1 MTYHSH
7 RQNNSH
13 TMKTIYRT
21 AICAFALATL
31 ALAQGPEA
39 DAQGQSTSTAVQR
52 RTSGPR
58 TRHGQGETNVPQVTQ
73 RQQAFYEDAD
83 AGITDADRQWMRII
97 YRQLDLDKDKNAPL
111 YYPEENIDG
120 QENLFRIIMRLLA
133 NNQIHAYEYLDGREI
148 FTEQYQVKVRDL
160 LDRFHIIYTE
170 AKGSTERNPR
180 FTIQEADVPTNEV
193 LSYYII
199 ERWEF
204 DTRNNR
210 MRTIVEAIC
219 PVLHRSGDFG
229 GEAVKYPMFWV
240 KFADLRPW
248 LAQQHI
254 FTSDDNNLP
263 TCTYDDYFTQNMYEG
278 EIYKTRNLKN
288 KSLMQ
293 MYPDP
298 EELTKAQDSIQ
309 RRLDSF
315 ESKLWV
321 PDREE
326 VIAHKDNDKDK
337 KDKDEGVAADNSENS
352 ANSGEAVTNSEEK
365 QDKQP
370 KRSTKRSS
378 KRPKSSKVKES
389 KASKSASATR
399 SVRRR
404 K

>member
-1 MTYHSH
+1 
-7 RQNNSH
+7 
-13 TMKTIYRT
+13 MKTIYRT
-21 AICAFALATL
+21 AICAFALA
-31 ALAQGPEA
+31 ALAQGSEA
-39 DAQGQSTSTAVQR
+39 VAQDQSTSTAVQR
-52 RTSGPR
+52 RTSGSR
-58 TRHGQGETNVPQVTQ
+58 TRHGQGEASGPQVTQ
-73 RQQAFYEDAD
+73 RQQAFYEDA
-83 AGITDADRQWMRII
+83 GENITDADRQWMRII

-111 YYPEENIDG
+111 YFPEENIDG

-160 LDRFHIIYTE
+160 LDRFHIIYTD
-170 AKGSTERNPR
+170 AKGSTDRNPR

-229 GEAVKYPMFWV
+229 GEAVKYPMFWI

-263 TCTYDDYFTQNMYEG
+263 TCTYDDYFTLNMYEG

-293 MYPDP
+293 LYPDP
-298 EELTKAQDSIQ
+298 EEMTKAQDSIQ

-315 ESKLWV
+315 EAKLWV
-321 PDREE
+321 PGREE
-326 VIAHKDNDKDK
+326 IIAQKGSGKSK
-337 KDKDEGVAADNSENS
+337 KGNAETVAADNTEA
-352 ANSGEAVTNSEEK
+352 ANGAEAVSNAEEK
-365 QDKQP
+365 QEKQP

-378 KRPKSSKVKES
+378 KRSKSSSVKES

>member
-1 MTYHSH
+1 
-7 RQNNSH
+7 
-13 TMKTIYRT
+13 MKTIYRT
-21 AICAFALATL
+21 AICAFALA

-39 DAQGQSTSTAVQR
+39 VAQDQSTSTTVQR
-52 RTSGPR
+52 RTSGSR
-58 TRHGQGETNVPQVTQ
+58 TRHGQGEASGPQVTQ
-73 RQQAFYEDAD
+73 RQQAFYEDA
-83 AGITDADRQWMRII
+83 GENITDADRQWMRII

-111 YYPEENIDG
+111 YFPEENIDG

-160 LDRFHIIYTE
+160 LDRFHIIYTD
-170 AKGSTERNPR
+170 AKGSTDRNPR

-229 GEAVKYPMFWV
+229 GEAVKYPMFWI

-263 TCTYDDYFTQNMYEG
+263 TCTYDDYFTLNMYEG

-293 MYPDP
+293 LYPDP
-298 EELTKAQDSIQ
+298 EEMTKAQDSIQ

-315 ESKLWV
+315 EAKLWV

-326 VIAHKDNDKDK
+326 IMAQKGSGKSK
-337 KDKDEGVAADNSENS
+337 KGNAETVAADNTEA
-352 ANSGEAVTNSEEK
+352 ANGAEAVSNAEEK
-365 QDKQP
+365 QEKQP

-378 KRPKSSKVKES
+378 KRSKSSSVKES

>member
-1 MTYHSH
+1 
-7 RQNNSH
+7 
-13 TMKTIYRT
+13 MKTIYRT
-21 AICAFALATL
+21 AICAFALA

-39 DAQGQSTSTAVQR
+39 VAQDQSTSTAVQR
-52 RTSGPR
+52 RTSGSR
-58 TRHGQGETNVPQVTQ
+58 TRHGQGEASGPQVTQ
-73 RQQAFYEDAD
+73 RQQAFYEDA
-83 AGITDADRQWMRII
+83 GENITDADRQWMRII

-111 YYPEENIDG
+111 YFPEENIDG

-160 LDRFHIIYTE
+160 LDRFHIIYTD
-170 AKGSTERNPR
+170 AKGSTDRNPR

-229 GEAVKYPMFWV
+229 GEAVKYPMFWI

-263 TCTYDDYFTQNMYEG
+263 TCTYDDYFTLNMYEG

-293 MYPDP
+293 LYPDP
-298 EELTKAQDSIQ
+298 EEMTKAQDSIQ

-315 ESKLWV
+315 EAKLWV

-326 VIAHKDNDKDK
+326 IIAQKGSGKSKKGNAETVAVDNT
-337 KDKDEGVAADNSENS
+337 EAANG
-352 ANSGEAVTNSEEK
+352 AEAVSNAEEK
-365 QDKQP
+365 QEKQP
-370 KRSTKRSS
+370 KRSTRRSS
-378 KRPKSSKVKES
+378 KRSKSSSVKES

>member
-1 MTYHSH
+1 
-7 RQNNSH
+7 
-13 TMKTIYRT
+13 MKTIYRT
-21 AICAFALATL
+21 AICAFALA
-31 ALAQGPEA
+31 ALAQGSEA
-39 DAQGQSTSTAVQR
+39 VAQDQSTSTAVQR
-52 RTSGPR
+52 RTSGSR
-58 TRHGQGETNVPQVTQ
+58 TRHGQGEASGPQVTQ
-73 RQQAFYEDAD
+73 RQQAFYEDA
-83 AGITDADRQWMRII
+83 GENITDADRQWMRII

-111 YYPEENIDG
+111 YFPEENIDG

-160 LDRFHIIYTE
+160 LDRFHIIYTD
-170 AKGSTERNPR
+170 AKGSTDRNPR

-229 GEAVKYPMFWV
+229 GEAVKYPMFWI

-263 TCTYDDYFTQNMYEG
+263 TCTYDDYFTLNMYEG

-293 MYPDP
+293 LYPDP
-298 EELTKAQDSIQ
+298 EEMTKAQDSIQ

-315 ESKLWV
+315 EAKLWV

-326 VIAHKDNDKDK
+326 IIAQKGSGKSKKGNAETVAVDNT
-337 KDKDEGVAADNSENS
+337 EAANG
-352 ANSGEAVTNSEEK
+352 AEAVSNAEEK
-365 QDKQP
+365 QEKQP

-378 KRPKSSKVKES
+378 KRSKSSSVKES

>member
-1 MTYHSH
+1 
-7 RQNNSH
+7 
-13 TMKTIYRT
+13 MKTIYRT
-21 AICAFALATL
+21 AICAFALA
-31 ALAQGPEA
+31 ALAQGPEVV
-39 DAQGQSTSTAVQR
+39 AQNQSTSTAVQR
-52 RTSGPR
+52 RTSGSR
-58 TRHGQGETNVPQVTQ
+58 TRHGQGEASGPQVTQ
-73 RQQAFYEDAD
+73 RQQAFYEDA
-83 AGITDADRQWMRII
+83 GENITDADRQWMRII

-111 YYPEENIDG
+111 YFPEENIDG

-160 LDRFHIIYTE
+160 LDRFHIIYTD
-170 AKGSTERNPR
+170 AKGSTDRNPR

-229 GEAVKYPMFWV
+229 GEAVKYPMFWI

-263 TCTYDDYFTQNMYEG
+263 TCTYDDYFTLNMYEG

-293 MYPDP
+293 LYPDP
-298 EELTKAQDSIQ
+298 EEMTKAQDSIQ

-315 ESKLWV
+315 EAKLWV

-326 VIAHKDNDKDK
+326 IIAQKGSGKSK
-337 KDKDEGVAADNSENS
+337 KGNAETVAADNTEA
-352 ANSGEAVTNSEEK
+352 ANGAEAVSNAEEK
-365 QDKQP
+365 QEKQP

-378 KRPKSSKVKES
+378 KRSKSSSVKES

>member
-1 MTYHSH
+1 M
-7 RQNNSH
+7 
-13 TMKTIYRT
+13 
-21 AICAFALATL
+21 
-31 ALAQGPEA
+31 
-39 DAQGQSTSTAVQR
+39 
-52 RTSGPR
+52 
-58 TRHGQGETNVPQVTQ
+58 
-73 RQQAFYEDAD
+73 
-83 AGITDADRQWMRII
+83 
-97 YRQLDLDKDKNAPL
+97 
-111 YYPEENIDG
+111 
-120 QENLFRIIMRLLA
+120 
-133 NNQIHAYEYLDGREI
+133 
-148 FTEQYQVKVRDL
+148 
-160 LDRFHIIYTE
+160 
-170 AKGSTERNPR
+170 
-180 FTIQEADVPTNEV
+180 

-263 TCTYDDYFTQNMYEG
+263 TCTYDDYFTLNMYEG

-293 MYPDP
+293 IYPDP

-315 ESKLWV
+315 EAKLWV

>member
-1 MTYHSH
+1 
-7 RQNNSH
+7 
-13 TMKTIYRT
+13 MKTIYRT
-21 AICAFALATL
+21 AICAFALA

-39 DAQGQSTSTAVQR
+39 VAQDQSTSTAVQR
-52 RTSGPR
+52 RTSGSR
-58 TRHGQGETNVPQVTQ
+58 TRHGQGEASGPQVTQ
-73 RQQAFYEDAD
+73 RQQAFYEDA
-83 AGITDADRQWMRII
+83 GENITDADRQWMRII

-111 YYPEENIDG
+111 YFPEENIDG

-160 LDRFHIIYTE
+160 LDRFHIIYTD
-170 AKGSTERNPR
+170 AKGSTDRNPR

-229 GEAVKYPMFWV
+229 GEAVKYPMFWI

-263 TCTYDDYFTQNMYEG
+263 TCTYDDYFTLNMYEG

-293 MYPDP
+293 LYPDP
-298 EELTKAQDSIQ
+298 EEMTKAQDSIQ
-309 RRLDSF
+309 RRRDSF
-315 ESKLWV
+315 EAKLWV

-326 VIAHKDNDKDK
+326 IIAQKGSGKSK
-337 KDKDEGVAADNSENS
+337 KGNAEAVAADNTEA
-352 ANSGEAVTNSEEK
+352 ANGAEAVSNAEEK
-365 QDKQP
+365 QEKQP

-378 KRPKSSKVKES
+378 KRSKSSSVKES

>member
-1 MTYHSH
+1 
-7 RQNNSH
+7 
-13 TMKTIYRT
+13 MKTIYRT
-21 AICAFALATL
+21 AICAFALA

-39 DAQGQSTSTAVQR
+39 VAQDQSTSTAVQR
-52 RTSGPR
+52 RTSGSR
-58 TRHGQGETNVPQVTQ
+58 TRHGQGEASGPQVTQ
-73 RQQAFYEDAD
+73 RQQAFYEDA
-83 AGITDADRQWMRII
+83 GENITDADRQWMRII

-111 YYPEENIDG
+111 YFPEENIDG

-160 LDRFHIIYTE
+160 LDRFHIIYTD
-170 AKGSTERNPR
+170 AKGSTDRNPR

-229 GEAVKYPMFWV
+229 GEAVKYPMFWI

-263 TCTYDDYFTQNMYEG
+263 TCTYDDYFTLNMYEG

-293 MYPDP
+293 LYPDP
-298 EELTKAQDSIQ
+298 EEMTKAQDSIQ

-315 ESKLWV
+315 EAKLWV

-326 VIAHKDNDKDK
+326 IIAQKGSGKSK
-337 KDKDEGVAADNSENS
+337 KAM
-352 ANSGEAVTNSEEK
+352 
-365 QDKQP
+365 P
-370 KRSTKRSS
+370 RL
-378 KRPKSSKVKES
+378 
-389 KASKSASATR
+389 
-399 SVRRR
+399 
-404 K
+404 

>member
-1 MTYHSH
+1 
-7 RQNNSH
+7 
-13 TMKTIYRT
+13 MKTIYRT
-21 AICAFALATL
+21 AICAFALA
-31 ALAQGPEA
+31 ALAQGPEVV
-39 DAQGQSTSTAVQR
+39 AQDQSTSTAVQR
-52 RTSGPR
+52 RTSGSR
-58 TRHGQGETNVPQVTQ
+58 TRHGQGEASGPQVTQ
-73 RQQAFYEDAD
+73 RQQAFYEDA
-83 AGITDADRQWMRII
+83 GENITDADRQWMRII

-111 YYPEENIDG
+111 YFPEENIDG

-160 LDRFHIIYTE
+160 LDRFHIIYTD
-170 AKGSTERNPR
+170 AKGSTDRNPR

-229 GEAVKYPMFWV
+229 GEAVKYPMFWI

-263 TCTYDDYFTQNMYEG
+263 TCTYDDYFTLNMYEG

-293 MYPDP
+293 LYPDH
-298 EELTKAQDSIQ
+298 EEMTKAQDSIQ

-315 ESKLWV
+315 EAKLWV

-326 VIAHKDNDKDK
+326 IIAQKGSGKSK
-337 KDKDEGVAADNSENS
+337 KGNAETVAADNTEA
-352 ANSGEAVTNSEEK
+352 ANGAEAVSNAEEK
-365 QDKQP
+365 QEKQP

-378 KRPKSSKVKES
+378 KRSKSSSVKES

>member
-1 MTYHSH
+1 
-7 RQNNSH
+7 
-13 TMKTIYRT
+13 MKTIYRT
-21 AICAFALATL
+21 AICAFALA
-31 ALAQGPEA
+31 ALAQGPEVV
-39 DAQGQSTSTAVQR
+39 AQDQSTSTAVQR
-52 RTSGPR
+52 RTSGSR
-58 TRHGQGETNVPQVTQ
+58 TRHGQGEASGPQVTQ
-73 RQQAFYEDAD
+73 RQQAFYEDA
-83 AGITDADRQWMRII
+83 GENITDADRQWMRII

-111 YYPEENIDG
+111 YFPEENIDG
-120 QENLFRIIMRLLA
+120 QENIFRIIMRLLA

-160 LDRFHIIYTE
+160 LDRFHIIYTD
-170 AKGSTERNPR
+170 AKGSTDRNPR

-229 GEAVKYPMFWV
+229 GEAVKYPMFWI

-263 TCTYDDYFTQNMYEG
+263 TCTYDDYFTLNMYEG

-293 MYPDP
+293 LYPDP
-298 EELTKAQDSIQ
+298 EEMTKAQDSIQ

-315 ESKLWV
+315 EAKLWV

-326 VIAHKDNDKDK
+326 IIAQKGSGKSK
-337 KDKDEGVAADNSENS
+337 KGNAETVAADNTEA
-352 ANSGEAVTNSEEK
+352 ANGAEAVSNAEEK
-365 QDKQP
+365 QEKQP

-378 KRPKSSKVKES
+378 KRSKSSSVKES

>member
-1 MTYHSH
+1 
-7 RQNNSH
+7 
-13 TMKTIYRT
+13 MKTIYRT
-21 AICAFALATL
+21 AICAFALA
-31 ALAQGPEA
+31 ALAQGPEVV
-39 DAQGQSTSTAVQR
+39 AQDQSTSTAVQR
-52 RTSGPR
+52 RTSGSR
-58 TRHGQGETNVPQVTQ
+58 TRHGQGEASGPQVTQ
-73 RQQAFYEDAD
+73 RQQAFYEDA
-83 AGITDADRQWMRII
+83 GENITDADRQWMRII

-111 YYPEENIDG
+111 YFPEENIDG

-160 LDRFHIIYTE
+160 LDRFHIIYTD
-170 AKGSTERNPR
+170 AKGSTDRNPR

-229 GEAVKYPMFWV
+229 GEAVKYPMFWI

-263 TCTYDDYFTQNMYEG
+263 TCTYDDYFTLNMYEG

-293 MYPDP
+293 LYPDP
-298 EELTKAQDSIQ
+298 EEMTKAQDSIQ

-315 ESKLWV
+315 EAKLWV

-326 VIAHKDNDKDK
+326 IIAQKGSGKSK
-337 KDKDEGVAADNSENS
+337 KGNAETVAADNTEA
-352 ANSGEAVTNSEEK
+352 ANGAEAVSNAEEK
-365 QDKQP
+365 QEKKP

-378 KRPKSSKVKES
+378 KRSKSSSVKES